1 MVERMSKGVFTL
13 RDLYEQFQ
21 NVMKMGPLGQVMQMI
36 PGMSGLMGEGMEKQG
51 AERLKRFMTVMDSMT
66 NTELDNP
73 KLFTTGTPD
82 KRASRVAVGSGCQPA
97 HVFELLEEHKR
108 FAKMVEKV
116 GKSGLMKGAMNG
128 DMGAMNQMMR
138 NPKQMMQKLQQTM
151 DPKMLSKL
159 GGAGNMMEMMKQ
171 MSSNEGAMGDMM
183 RNMQQ
188 AQKQMKAS
196 KKK

>member
-1 MVERMSKGVFTL
+1 
-13 RDLYEQFQ
+13 
-21 NVMKMGPLGQVMQMI
+21 
-36 PGMSGLMGEGMEKQG
+36 
-51 AERLKRFMTVMDSMT
+51 MT

-73 KLFTTGTPD
+73 KLFTTGEPD
-82 KRASRVAVGSGCQPA
+82 KRAARVAVGAGCQKA

-128 DMGAMNQMMR
+128 DVGAMNQMMR

-171 MSSNEGAMGDMM
+171 MSDADGGQMADMM
-183 RNMQQ
+183 KKMQSGM
-188 AQKQMKAS
+188 AGGGAGGKVKTVV
-196 KKK
+196 KK

>member
-1 MVERMSKGVFTL
+1 M
-13 RDLYEQFQ
+13 
-21 NVMKMGPLGQVMQMI
+21 NQM
-36 PGMSGLMGEGMEKQG
+36 M
-51 AERLKRFMTVMDSMT
+51 R
-66 NTELDNP
+66 NP
-73 KLFTTGTPD
+73 YH
-82 KRASRVAVGSGCQPA
+82 RSS
-97 HVFELLEEHKR
+97 LLEEHKR

-128 DMGAMNQMMR
+128 DMGSMNQMMR

-171 MSSNEGAMGDMM
+171 MSSNEGAMGEMM

-188 AQKQMKAS
+188 AQKKMKAS